1 MDKGKLVPDN
11 VVIGMIS
18 SKLDKNAILANGFI
32 FDGFPRTI
40 DEAIALDS
48 LLIKKNTSISTM
60 VSLNVDD
67 KELSTGLLKRGKDSG
82 RS

>member
-18 SKLDKNAILANGFI
+18 SKLDKNVKSNGFI
-32 FDGFPRTI
+32 FDSFQEQLSGNGI
-40 DEAIALDS
+40 DS
-48 LLIKKNTSISTM
+48 LLNKKNTSISTM

-67 KELSTGLLKRGKDSG
+67 KVN
-82 RS
+82 